1 MINKIMATFII
12 TTQPQSA
19 SLVNGQDVT
28 LSVGVSADY
37 SPATYLYQWRK
48 NSLPITGATSQTYFQ
63 TAPTS
68 GTYSVAVSA
77 LSASSFISSLTSSNA
92 VLTVSEDVSPF
103 DVYDVGAETGR
114 ERHKRLRHLGYV

>member
-1 MINKIMATFII
+1 MATFII

-19 SLVNGQDVT
+19 SLVNGQDIT

-37 SPATYLYQWRK
+37 SPATYLFQWRK
-48 NSLPITGATSQTYFQ
+48 NGLAIAGATSQTYFQ

-77 LSASSFISSLTSSNA
+77 LSASSFITSLTSSNA
-92 VLTVSEDVSPF
+92 LLTVSEDVPPF
-103 DVYDVGAETGR
+103 NTYDVGAETGR
-114 ERHKRLRHLGYV
+114 QRHLRLRLLGYI